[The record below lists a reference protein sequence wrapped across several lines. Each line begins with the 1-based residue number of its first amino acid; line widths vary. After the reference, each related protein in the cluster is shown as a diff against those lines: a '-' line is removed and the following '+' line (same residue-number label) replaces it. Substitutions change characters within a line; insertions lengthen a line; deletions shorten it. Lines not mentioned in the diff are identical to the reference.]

1 MDPDS
6 LAIIMAKLENIEKR
20 LEAIE
25 NGCTK
30 MSGHVDFIER
40 AYKVVR
46 APLNYVIEHIKGAG
60 ELPAL
65 ENKTLTNDK
74 E

>member
-1 MDPDS
+1 MD
-6 LAIIMAKLENIEKR
+6 LVLAKLDRIEKR

-25 NGCTK
+25 NGCAK
-30 MSGHVDFIER
+30 MNDHVNFVER

-46 APLNYVIEHIKGAG
+46 APLNYVLERLKGAG

-65 ENKTLTNDK
+65 ENKTLLNDK
-74 E
+74 EE

>member
-1 MDPDS
+1 MD
-6 LAIIMAKLENIEKR
+6 LVLAKLDRIEKR

-25 NGCTK
+25 NGCAK
-30 MSGHVDFIER
+30 MNDHVNFVER

-46 APLNYVIEHIKGAG
+46 DPLNYVLTHLKRAE

-65 ENKTLTNDK
+65 ENKTLLNDK
-74 E
+74 EE

>member
-1 MDPDS
+1 MD
-6 LAIIMAKLENIEKR
+6 LVLAKLDRIEKR

-25 NGCTK
+25 KGCVK
-30 MSGHVDFIER
+30 MNDHVNFVER

-46 APLNYVIEHIKGAG
+46 APLNYVLERLKGAE

-65 ENKTLTNDK
+65 ENKTLLNDK
-74 E
+74 EE

>member
-1 MDPDS
+1 MD
-6 LAIIMAKLENIEKR
+6 LVLAKLDRIEKR

-25 NGCTK
+25 KGCVK
-30 MSGHVDFIER
+30 MNDHVNFVER

-46 APLNYVIEHIKGAG
+46 APLNYVLERLIGAE

-65 ENKTLTNDK
+65 ENKTLLNDK
-74 E
+74 EE

>member
-1 MDPDS
+1 MD
-6 LAIIMAKLENIEKR
+6 LVLAKLDSIEKR

-25 NGCTK
+25 KGCAK
-30 MSGHVDFIER
+30 MNAHVNFVER

-46 APLNYVIEHIKGAG
+46 APLNYVIERLKGAE

-65 ENKTLTNDK
+65 EIKHY
-74 E
+74 

>member
-1 MDPDS
+1 MD
-6 LAIIMAKLENIEKR
+6 LVLAKLDRIEKR

-25 NGCTK
+25 KGCAK
-30 MSGHVDFIER
+30 MNDHVNFVER

-46 APLNYVIEHIKGAG
+46 APLNYVLERIKGAE

-65 ENKTLTNDK
+65 ENKTLLNVK
-74 E
+74 EE